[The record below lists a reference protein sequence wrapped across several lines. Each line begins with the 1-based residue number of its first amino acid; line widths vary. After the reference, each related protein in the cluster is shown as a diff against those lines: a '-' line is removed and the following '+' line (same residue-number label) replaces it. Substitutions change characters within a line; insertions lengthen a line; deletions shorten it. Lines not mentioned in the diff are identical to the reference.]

1 MPNRRMKRALRLHFA
16 VYLYM
21 PLKRSVSLSVLSTH
35 DLASERFRD
44 RGGAI
49 AIFCVR
55 LALYSLAVPGNHYR
69 DDDAD
74 AGVIN
79 RSILAT

>member
-1 MPNRRMKRALRLHFA
+1 M
-16 VYLYM
+16 
-21 PLKRSVSLSVLSTH
+21 LSTH
-35 DLASERFRD
+35 DLASEWFRD

-49 AIFCVR
+49 AILCVR

-74 AGVIN
+74 DGVIN
-79 RSILAT
+79 RSFSGTYPQVAFRLLEN